1 VKAEHFIQKFS
12 LIVDV
17 KSAVNGHRGM
27 NLKMPRKKA
36 GVVCLDGVGVQFEDE
51 VVEGR
56 VVASSDHR
64 QAAAQLVVPDTS
76 LVNLGSLQVQV
87 ELEPVLTSVR

>member
-1 VKAEHFIQKFS
+1 
-12 LIVDV
+12 
-17 KSAVNGHRGM
+17 M
-27 NLKMPRKKA
+27 
-36 GVVCLDGVGVQFEDE
+36 QFEDE